1 MRLVLC
7 VRLHSPQCVSTPAAV
22 DVQTVNNTR
31 DADWAH
37 LDRWQ
42 AAQRHP
48 QRLRQWHPQ
57 RQAQRHPQRHAQRLR
72 QRRQSSEPG
81 RRQIGQIGLPLL
93 FCIFSLLRDLLRN
106 LLRDL
111 LQDLLRD
118 LLRALVRALVHP
130 QLLQTQPLCQQPQ
143 MSRALLFSALGQHIH
158 EL

>member
-42 AAQRHP
+42 AAQR
-48 QRLRQWHPQ
+48 LRQWHPQ
-57 RQAQRHPQRHAQRLR
+57 RQAQRHA

-93 FCIFSLLRDLLRN
+93 FCLLRDLLRNLLRN

-111 LQDLLRD
+111 LQDLLRS
-118 LLRALVRALVHP
+118 LLRDLVHP
-130 QLLQTQPLCQQPQ
+130 RLLQTQTLC
-143 MSRALLFSALGQHIH
+143 
-158 EL
+158 